1 MDGKRMAMPL
11 FSMLIMVQFTLLLI
25 EFVIG
30 MTVNLYVSIPEPLK
44 GSFFMSSSAIAILVH
59 IGLGALVAVLGV
71 LIFFMALMQG
81 NRRNILFTAFAFIFV
96 VAAAI
101 NGLVFLFDGQN
112 PAFSL
117 FMAVFFIFAFSAY
130 LFPLA
135 QSVKG
140 QIQS

>member
-1 MDGKRMAMPL
+1 MALPI
-11 FSMLIMVQFTLLLI
+11 FSMLIMIQFTLLLI
-25 EFVIG
+25 EFIIG
-30 MTVNLYVSIPEPLK
+30 MVVNLYVSIPEPIK
-44 GSFFMSSSAIAILVH
+44 GSFFMSSGAIALLAH
-59 IGLGALVAVLGV
+59 IGFGALVAILGV
-71 LIFFMALMQG
+71 LIFFLALMQG
-81 NRRNILFTAFAFIFV
+81 NRRDILFTAFGFIFV

-101 NGLVFLFDGQN
+101 SGLAFLFDGQN

-117 FMAVFFIFAFSAY
+117 LMATFFIFAFSAY